1 MKKIITKASGLV
13 IACTTPLAMGF
24 TFETETLNGSFD
36 STITAGMGLR
46 TESRGCNLINQGPT
60 GHNAPSGCLA
70 QSSGVADQGDL
81 NYDRGDMFTNYLKG
95 THELLLKMP
104 EDITFMARGTWIR
117 DFAATDT
124 TGTLS
129 FNTPESVGSNGLSDD
144 ARDDLAFK
152 ARLLDLWVSKGFD
165 VGGQRVRA
173 RLGNQVINWGES
185 LFVAGGINNTN
196 AYDYQALAR
205 PGVQLKE
212 AVLPAPM
219 LSVASGLG
227 SGVNVE
233 AYYQFRWNKSELPPV
248 GSYWSTTNALGEGR
262 GDYGFSEKDARDS
275 GQWGLSLRWQP
286 EDSDV
291 AYGFYVMRYHD
302 KLPSLRVAILD
313 PNTFAA
319 APTWEY
325 QEDRMMYGISAN
337 MPIGDWAVGTELS
350 YRPKDSVMLNPVID
364 LCTGNGG
371 KCWKDEKKFQW
382 HLTGLY
388 SFSQDAH
395 LDYVTFNHRLEK
407 EIRQRFEDGDFEIQI
422 IGFAKQ
428 IGDIADGASAV
439 LEFCLLALLLTAG
452 AVYWY
457 CHSLRFTLL
466 ALVCSLASLV
476 WQFGSL
482 RLLGY
487 GLDPLAVLVPFLV
500 FAIGVSHGVQQI
512 NFIVREI
519 AIGKSAE
526 EAARSSFTGLLVP
539 GTLALVT
546 ALVSFVTLLLI
557 PIPMVRELAITASL
571 GVAYKIV
578 TNLVMLPL
586 MASLLRVDDKYAA
599 AQEVSRQRRSRWLRG
614 LARLAEPRKA
624 QWVLGAALAVFLAA
638 IWQSHDRVVGTLQAG
653 APELRE
659 DSRFNRDAVSIASNY
674 DIGLDWLSV
683 VFEVD
688 KAPSEVACE
697 DVALGQ
703 YQDRF
708 VWAMQGVPGVL
719 SVASFSTTMR
729 QFNEGYNEGNPKMA
743 AVPIDPMNYAALAT
757 EVART
762 PGLMRTDCSM
772 SAVHLYLADHKAT
785 TINRVVDA
793 AKAFRSEYPMS
804 GISIRLASGNAGVLA
819 AINEEVEKSETP
831 MLLYVY
837 AAIALLVFVVY
848 RDLRAV
854 LVCCLPLTIGTF
866 IGYWFMKELQIGLTI
881 ATLPVMVLAV
891 GIGVDY
897 AFYIYNRLQLHL
909 AHGQTITKAVEY
921 ALLEV
926 GVATIFTA
934 ITLAVGVATW
944 AFSELKFQAD
954 MGKLLAFMFVVN
966 MVMAMTVL
974 PAFAVWLERAFPR
987 KRPVR
992 MIGALVH

>member
-1 MKKIITKASGLV
+1 MNGSVKLTEIQARGVLPRVERVLFGHRRLVLASLAVFTLVMAWFAVQLRMDAGFEKQLPVGHEYIDTFQTYRNDLMGANRLTLVVRSRTGDIWSAPGLKRLYDVTQAVSFLPGVSRSSVRSLWTPNAFVNEITEEGFRADPLVPGTVSPEHLNDQV
-13 IACTTPLAMGF
+13 IAAIASSTSQGGFIGTLVSRDQRSAM
-24 TFETETLNGSFD
+24 
-36 STITAGMGLR
+36 ITAELN
-46 TESRGCNLINQGPT
+46 EYE
-60 GHNAPSGCLA
+60 
-70 QSSGVADQGDL
+70 AD
-81 NYDRGDMFTNYLKG
+81 G
-95 THELLLKMP
+95 T
-104 EDITFMARGTWIR
+104 
-117 DFAATDT
+117 
-124 TGTLS
+124 
-129 FNTPESVGSNGLSDD
+129 
-144 ARDDLAFK
+144 
-152 ARLLDLWVSKGFD
+152 
-165 VGGQRVRA
+165 
-173 RLGNQVINWGES
+173 
-185 LFVAGGINNTN
+185 
-196 AYDYQALAR
+196 
-205 PGVQLKE
+205 
-212 AVLPAPM
+212 
-219 LSVASGLG
+219 
-227 SGVNVE
+227 
-233 AYYQFRWNKSELPPV
+233 
-248 GSYWSTTNALGEGR
+248 
-262 GDYGFSEKDARDS
+262 
-275 GQWGLSLRWQP
+275 
-286 EDSDV
+286 
-291 AYGFYVMRYHD
+291 
-302 KLPSLRVAILD
+302 
-313 PNTFAA
+313 
-319 APTWEY
+319 
-325 QEDRMMYGISAN
+325 
-337 MPIGDWAVGTELS
+337 
-350 YRPKDSVMLNPVID
+350 
-364 LCTGNGG
+364 
-371 KCWKDEKKFQW
+371 
-382 HLTGLY
+382 
-388 SFSQDAH
+388 H
-395 LDYVTFNHRLEK
+395 LDYVAFNHRLEQA
-407 EIRQRFEDGDFEIQI
+407 IRQQFEDGDFEIQI

-439 LEFCLLALLLTAG
+439 LEFCLLALLLTAA

-482 RLLGY
+482 RLLGF

-519 AIGKSAE
+519 AVGKSAE
-526 EAARSSFTGLLVP
+526 AAARSSFTGLLIP

-571 GVAYKIV
+571 GVAYKII
-578 TNLVMLPL
+578 TNLLMLPL
-586 MASLLRVDDKYAA
+586 LASMLRVDDRYAA
-599 AQEVSRQRRSRWLRG
+599 TQEVSRQRRTRWLRG
-614 LARLAEPRKA
+614 LSRLAEWRNA
-624 QWVLGAALAVFLAA
+624 QWVLGVALVIFLVA
-638 IWQSHDRVVGTLQAG
+638 IWQSHDRVVGSLQAG

-659 DSRFNRDAVSIASNY
+659 DSRFNRDAVSIATSY

-683 VFEVD
+683 VFE
-688 KAPSEVACE
+688 AGQGASGEGGAAACE
-697 DVALGQ
+697 DVAAGQ

-719 SVASFSTTMR
+719 SVASFSSNMR

-762 PGLMRTDCSM
+762 PGLVRTDCSM

-785 TINRVVDA
+785 TINRVVEA
-793 AKAFRSEYPMS
+793 AKAFRSEYPQPHL
-804 GISIRLASGNAGVLA
+804 SIRLASGNAGVLA

-837 AAIALLVFVVY
+837 AAIALLVFAVY

-909 AHGQTITKAVEY
+909 AHGQPITKAVEH

-944 AFSELKFQAD
+944 AFSDLKFQAD
-954 MGKLLAFMFVVN
+954 MGKLLAFMFIVN

-974 PAFAVWLERAFPR
+974 PAFAVWLERVFPR

>member
-1 MKKIITKASGLV
+1 M
-13 IACTTPLAMGF
+13 
-24 TFETETLNGSFD
+24 NGSVK
-36 STITAGMGLR
+36 L
-46 TESRGCNLINQGPT
+46 
-60 GHNAPSGCLA
+60 
-70 QSSGVADQGDL
+70 
-81 NYDRGDMFTNYLKG
+81 
-95 THELLLKMP
+95 P
-104 EDITFMARGTWIR
+104 E
-117 DFAATDT
+117 
-124 TGTLS
+124 
-129 FNTPESVGSNGLSDD
+129 
-144 ARDDLAFK
+144 
-152 ARLLDLWVSKGFD
+152 
-165 VGGQRVRA
+165 VRA
-173 RLGNQVINWGES
+173 RGLLSRVEEVLFGHRRLVLAS
-185 LFVAGGINNTN
+185 LAVFTLVMAWFAVQLRMDAGFEKQLPIGHEYIKTFE
-196 AYDYQALAR
+196 AYRNDLQGANRLTLVVRARHGSIWSAPGLKRVYDVTQALTFL
-205 PGVQLKE
+205 PGVSRS
-212 AVLPAPM
+212 
-219 LSVASGLG
+219 SVRSLWTPNAFVNEITEEGFRADPLVPGTVTAEHLDDEIIARIASSSAQGGFIGTLV
-227 SGVNVE
+227 SRDQSS
-233 AYYQFRWNKSELPPV
+233 AMITAEL
-248 GSYWSTTNALGEGR
+248 NE
-262 GDYGFSEKDARDS
+262 FDA
-275 GQWGLSLRWQP
+275 
-286 EDSDV
+286 
-291 AYGFYVMRYHD
+291 
-302 KLPSLRVAILD
+302 
-313 PNTFAA
+313 
-319 APTWEY
+319 
-325 QEDRMMYGISAN
+325 
-337 MPIGDWAVGTELS
+337 
-350 YRPKDSVMLNPVID
+350 
-364 LCTGNGG
+364 NG
-371 KCWKDEKKFQW
+371 
-382 HLTGLY
+382 
-388 SFSQDAH
+388 AR
-395 LDYVTFNHRLEK
+395 LDYVAFNHALEK
-407 EIRQRFEDGDFEIQI
+407 ELRQQFEDGDFEIQM

-439 LEFCLLALLLTAG
+439 LEFCLLALLLTAA

-519 AIGKSAE
+519 ALGKSAE

-571 GVAYKIV
+571 GVAFKII

-586 MASLLRVDDKYAA
+586 VASLLRVDDKYAS
-599 AQEVSRQRRSRWLRG
+599 AQEIARQRRTRWLHG
-614 LARLAEPRKA
+614 LSRLAERRNA
-624 QWVLGAALAVFLAA
+624 QWVLGIALVIFLAA

-683 VFEVD
+683 VFEVNRGD
-688 KAPSEVACE
+688 SAGDSQAACEEVA
-697 DVALGQ
+697 VGQ

-708 VWAMQGVPGVL
+708 VWAMQEVPGVL
-719 SVASFSTTMR
+719 SVASFSSNLR
-729 QFNEGYNEGNPKMA
+729 QFNEGYNEGNPKMG
-743 AVPIDPMNYAALAT
+743 AVPIDPVNYAALAT

-785 TINRVVDA
+785 TINRVIEA
-793 AKAFRSEYPMS
+793 AKAFRSQYPMP
-804 GISIRLASGNAGVLA
+804 GVVVRLASGNAGVLA

-848 RDLRAV
+848 RDWRAV

-897 AFYIYNRLQLHL
+897 AFYIYNRLQLHQ
-909 AHGQTITKAVEY
+909 AHGQPITKAVEH

-926 GVATIFTA
+926 GIATIFTA
-934 ITLAVGVATW
+934 ITLAIGVATW

-954 MGKLLAFMFVVN
+954 MGKLLAFMFIVN

-974 PAFAVWLERAFPR
+974 PAFAVWLEWLFPR
-987 KRPVR
+987 RRPVR

>member
-1 MKKIITKASGLV
+1 MNGSLRLSEMPSRGLLSRV
-13 IACTTPLAMGF
+13 EGVFFGHRRLVLGSLAVFTLIMAWFAVQLRMDAGF
-24 TFETETLNGSFD
+24 EKQLPVGHEYIKTFETYRNDLMGANRLTIVVKARNGVIWSAPGLKRLYDVTQAITFLPGVSRSSVRSLWTPNAFVNEITEEGFRADPLVPGTVTPERLDDEIIATIANSSAQGGFIGTLISRD
-36 STITAGMGLR
+36 QSSAMITA
-46 TESRGCNLINQGPT
+46 E
-60 GHNAPSGCLA
+60 
-70 QSSGVADQGDL
+70 L
-81 NYDRGDMFTNYLKG
+81 NEFD
-95 THELLLKMP
+95 
-104 EDITFMARGTWIR
+104 A
-117 DFAATDT
+117 
-124 TGTLS
+124 
-129 FNTPESVGSNGLSDD
+129 NG
-144 ARDDLAFK
+144 
-152 ARLLDLWVSKGFD
+152 
-165 VGGQRVRA
+165 
-173 RLGNQVINWGES
+173 
-185 LFVAGGINNTN
+185 
-196 AYDYQALAR
+196 
-205 PGVQLKE
+205 
-212 AVLPAPM
+212 
-219 LSVASGLG
+219 
-227 SGVNVE
+227 
-233 AYYQFRWNKSELPPV
+233 
-248 GSYWSTTNALGEGR
+248 
-262 GDYGFSEKDARDS
+262 
-275 GQWGLSLRWQP
+275 
-286 EDSDV
+286 
-291 AYGFYVMRYHD
+291 
-302 KLPSLRVAILD
+302 
-313 PNTFAA
+313 
-319 APTWEY
+319 
-325 QEDRMMYGISAN
+325 
-337 MPIGDWAVGTELS
+337 
-350 YRPKDSVMLNPVID
+350 
-364 LCTGNGG
+364 
-371 KCWKDEKKFQW
+371 
-382 HLTGLY
+382 
-388 SFSQDAH
+388 AH
-395 LDYVTFNHRLEK
+395 LDYVAFNHALEK
-407 EIRQRFEDGDFEIQI
+407 EIRQRFEDGDFEIQM

-439 LEFCLLALLLTAG
+439 LEFCLLALLLTAA

-519 AIGKSAE
+519 AVGKSVE
-526 EAARSSFTGLLVP
+526 RAARSSFTGLLVP

-571 GVAYKIV
+571 GVAYKII

-586 MASLLRVDDKYAA
+586 VASMLKVDDKYAA
-599 AQEVSRQRRSRWLRG
+599 AQEVSRQRRTRWLHG
-614 LARLAEPRKA
+614 LSRLAERRNA
-624 QWVLGAALAVFLAA
+624 QWVLGVALVVFVVA

-683 VFEVD
+683 VFEANRD
-688 KAPSEVACE
+688 SAGEDSQATCENVA
-697 DVALGQ
+697 AGQ

-719 SVASFSTTMR
+719 SVASFSSALR
-729 QFNEGYNEGNPKMA
+729 QFNEGYNEGNPKMG
-743 AVPIDPMNYAALAT
+743 AVPIAPMNYAALAT

-762 PGLMRTDCSM
+762 PGLMRADCSM

-793 AKAFRSEYPMS
+793 AKAFRSQNPS
-804 GISIRLASGNAGVLA
+804 SDVTIRLASGNAGIIA

-848 RDLRAV
+848 RDWRAV

-897 AFYIYNRLQLHL
+897 AFYIYNRLQLHQ
-909 AHGQTITKAVEY
+909 AYGQPITKAVEQ

-926 GVATIFTA
+926 GMATIFTA
-934 ITLAVGVATW
+934 ITLAIGVATW
-944 AFSELKFQAD
+944 AFSDLKFQAD
-954 MGKLLAFMFVVN
+954 MGKLLAFMFIVN

-974 PAFAVWLERAFPR
+974 PAFAVWLEQVFPR

-992 MIGALVH
+992 MIGALMH